1 MRRLLLVRHAKAEPA
16 VGRDDHDRAL
26 TSRGRDDARRVA
38 IALASRK
45 ILPDLL
51 IHSGAKR
58 ARETAE
64 ILAAEWP
71 RQVELREDL
80 ELYDATPET
89 MFDRGRALP
98 DFERACCLRRP
109 QPGTRR
115 AGGRTG
121 RRRAAPRPQA
131 HGGQV
136 SDRRGSG
143 ARFPGPPLA
152 RTGAQLGDAGS
163 LFDAVRTRSRPR
175 LSLVQRARPFSPSE
189 TSLQTR
195 SDGCA
200 ACSDTP

>member
-1 MRRLLLVRHAKAEPA
+1 MRRLFLVRHAKAEPA

-71 RQVELREDL
+71 RQVELREDS

-98 DFERACCLRRP
+98 DSSGRVAFVGHN
-109 QPGTRR
+109 PGLGELAVAL
-115 AGGRTG
+115 AGAGPHPDLKRM
-121 RRRAAPRPQA
+121 A
-131 HGGQV
+131 V
-136 SDRRGSG
+136 K
-143 ARFPGPPLA
+143 FP
-152 RTGAQLGDAGS
+152 TGAVAALDFQVRHWRELERNSAMLA
-163 LFDAVRTRSRPR
+163 LFLT
-175 LSLVQRARPFSPSE
+175 PSE
-189 TSLQTR
+189 LEA
-195 SDGCA
+195 DP
-200 ACSDTP
+200 D